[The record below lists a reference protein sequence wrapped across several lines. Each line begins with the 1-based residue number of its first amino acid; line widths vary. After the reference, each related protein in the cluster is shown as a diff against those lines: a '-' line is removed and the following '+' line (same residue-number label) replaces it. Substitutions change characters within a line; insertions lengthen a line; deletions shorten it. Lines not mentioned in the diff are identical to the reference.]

1 MSTKRDRRRSL
12 LLDQRPALAPP
23 ESKLIRFGSPRHP
36 ADRCTYADAPAVFA
50 VCLDC
55 SYNHGAHG
63 SGISCSH
70 RFGIDPTLVDG
81 VPTQLD
87 GDGIRWLDGE
97 SLTYQEPPV

>member
-12 LLDQRPALAPP
+12 LLDQRPAPA
-23 ESKLIRFGSPRHP
+23 ETRLIRFGSPRHS
-36 ADRCTYADAPAVFA
+36 ADRCMYADAPAEFA
-50 VCLDC
+50 VCLGC
-55 SYNHGAHG
+55 SYNRGAHG

-70 RFGIDPTLVDG
+70 RFGIDPTLIDG

-97 SLTYQEPPV
+97 PHQEPPV